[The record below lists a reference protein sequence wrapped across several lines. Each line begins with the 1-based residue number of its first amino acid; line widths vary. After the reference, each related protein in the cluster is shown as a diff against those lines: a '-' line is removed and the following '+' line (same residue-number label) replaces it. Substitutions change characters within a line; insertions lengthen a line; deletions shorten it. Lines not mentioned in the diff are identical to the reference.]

1 MLRHSNPTKNKV
13 WWPRQTKHLV
23 GFGLRFFTGFL
34 CVYDFL
40 VPLHS
45 CCTFLDRSIQSLSC
59 PVQDKRGC
67 APFGRYAKGFAENYS
82 CCKYTR
88 RVIYMNTHTVYM
100 LIKPAIKCGTPLFGI
115 SPIFVF
121 VFAACRFQNR
131 SLIFSVSLYTVYIY
145 SHQRC

>member
-1 MLRHSNPTKNKV
+1 
-13 WWPRQTKHLV
+13 
-23 GFGLRFFTGFL
+23 
-34 CVYDFL
+34 
-40 VPLHS
+40 
-45 CCTFLDRSIQSLSC
+45 LSC

-115 SPIFVF
+115 SPIFF
-121 VFAACRFQNR
+121 CFCRAPFPKSQSNFQR
-131 SLIFSVSLYTVYIY
+131 VAIY
-145 SHQRC
+145 SIYRIFWLNIGQHRPKDRTT